1 MKSNKDFKID
11 EVVNYAFNF
20 YNQNGR
26 GLNAQDACIAQIM
39 QMTGLD
45 YATSI
50 DIQTPVLDALMYIEM
65 RDISNQIT
73 SQLHNTVS
81 DIIGQRLHSINI
93 GNIQSKISSQPV
105 SLDTSPLQNITENE
119 VIFRNTPNAVNKLV
133 KYTIQQNGL
142 GKGADAIKNVQNF
155 NLSYDLIKDNDAAT
169 LNNGLWGY
177 TIKTQTFNLGNNIIG
192 ATGLDHL
199 VKGSIGID
207 YLQKGGKDINLI
219 MQGMFTLP
227 TTSIVNLNLC
237 NNNIGDVGSEI
248 LCHALVNAKLPA
260 TKSIDVSGNNIS
272 DKGAGTIA
280 EALKTGTFSALKRFD
295 ASGNDISLVGEKFM
309 LDALKHPS
317 TQSVI
322 LLLKRSNDL
331 KIVFSGSKEEKQKL
345 VKETLQTAQDNGVDV
360 KNVAVSKSMYEKI
373 VNFGKIIGNFT
384 WGFGKCNIVPEDA
397 ETFAMEAITAKISK
411 KAIAANTAK
420 DAVVCFFDTIDE
432 VSTSLEGIQLI
443 KDLDLV
449 GANSIIDSIE

>member
-260 TKSIDVSGNNIS
+260 TKSIDVSGNNITE
-272 DKGAGTIA
+272 KGEAELSSALTSTPNESLSITIEKHSNA
-280 EALKTGTFSALKRFD
+280 SGVWNFLKKGFKYYTEALAVKTK
-295 ASGNDISLVGEKFM
+295 GNGETAVAIYGQDDWAYCKKIMVDFQREVSVGFI
-309 LDALKHPS
+309 KH
-317 TQSVI
+317 T
-322 LLLKRSNDL
+322 ND
-331 KIVFSGSKEEKQKL
+331 VL
-345 VKETLQTAQDNGVDV
+345 VKQLMQKAPDKVKKATVGAVFVVASVDAALGVDV
-360 KNVAVSKSMYEKI
+360 ENLAYCI
-373 VNFGKIIGNFT
+373 
-384 WGFGKCNIVPEDA
+384 A
-397 ETFAMEAITAKISK
+397 AINK
-411 KAIAANTAK
+411 KAGSMLDSLTGTHN
-420 DAVVCFFDTIDE
+420 DTYFSPE
-432 VSTSLEGIQLI
+432 LI
-443 KDLDLV
+443 GSNGETEDF
-449 GANSIIDSIE
+449 

>member
-39 QMTGLD
+39 QMTGFD
-45 YATSI
+45 EATAI
-50 DIQTPVLDALMYIEM
+50 NIQTPVLDALMYIEM

-260 TKSIDVSGNNIS
+260 TKSIDVSGNNITE
-272 DKGAGTIA
+272 KGEAELSSALTSTPNESLSITIEKHSNA
-280 EALKTGTFSALKRFD
+280 SGVWNFLKKGFKYYTEALAVKTK
-295 ASGNDISLVGEKFM
+295 GNGETAVAIYGQDDWAYCKKIMVDFQREVSVGFI
-309 LDALKHPS
+309 KH
-317 TQSVI
+317 T
-322 LLLKRSNDL
+322 ND
-331 KIVFSGSKEEKQKL
+331 VL
-345 VKETLQTAQDNGVDV
+345 VKQLMQKAPDKVKKATVGAVFVVASVDAALGVDV
-360 KNVAVSKSMYEKI
+360 ENLAYCI
-373 VNFGKIIGNFT
+373 
-384 WGFGKCNIVPEDA
+384 A
-397 ETFAMEAITAKISK
+397 AINK
-411 KAIAANTAK
+411 KAGSMLDSLTGTHN
-420 DAVVCFFDTIDE
+420 DTYFSPE
-432 VSTSLEGIQLI
+432 LI
-443 KDLDLV
+443 GSNGETEDF
-449 GANSIIDSIE
+449 